1 MSSWT
6 SDPEIYVKRFDPEAH
21 TNDFIIDTEAHQ
33 PAGPYELPFTLS
45 AAEKPGEEPTAEP
58 EGETVAAV
66 TLAQNCVICH
76 TDQGILQVL
85 AVEEEEVVSEE
96 SSGEG

>member
-6 SDPEIYVKRFDPEAH
+6 SDPEIFVKRFDPGTH
-21 TNDFIIDTEAHQ
+21 TNDYIIDTEAHQ
-33 PAGPYELPFTLS
+33 PTGPYELPFTLS
-45 AAEKPGEEPTAEP
+45 TAGQPAEEPTAEP
-58 EGETVAAV
+58 EVETAALP
-66 TLAQNCVICH
+66 TPAENCVSCH